1 MEPIKMMMRRIA
13 PFKQRKTNE
22 KRKWHNQKMIAESNL
37 QIREA
42 DPKEKKAKARKERVN
57 HLRNL
62 RISKLS
68 PKVKVVS
75 LMSKIKKIKTLMSN
89 SPLLMMIFWQMH

>member
-1 MEPIKMMMRRIA
+1 MTMRILRIA
-13 PFKQRKTNE
+13 PFKQRKISA
-22 KRKWHNQKMIAESNL
+22 KRKCHNQKMTAESKL
-37 QIREA
+37 QIREV

-68 PKVKVVS
+68 PRVKVVS